1 MDRKMIAPWRAEE
14 KEQSEKLHKK
24 LQGLSLL
31 YPMTEEMVKLLSWDM
46 FLKPNQ
52 AAFFQVMHY
61 LFRILDP
68 VEFKRRFYW
77 PITDKKS
84 EANFR
89 STTVDYLKHLN
100 EKHQLNWTNI
110 KSYLVV
116 MPGGMKFINFVLD
129 LVGFVVKE
137 LTKQREKALSVDL
150 DIATIRDLNVQ
161 SMSAQNSFM
170 KEYASAY
177 IDELKQLTARF
188 RQCTQKIRDIFFE
201 ISKKTNVDVTLL
213 LDDQFLEDFEAYN
226 RKKCDQ
232 NIKQPLERIRTL
244 EGPQG
249 VLKDAMDRFL
259 AKQTALKQNKESAD
273 YALRSLQKF
282 FGTTTGTGNATGNA
296 LISAL
301 NGISDTIAEHL
312 DANDH
317 YSESNEFVTKDLQ
330 ELRDNLQQLET
341 QVNDVQKNLR
351 LRIKEHNN
359 NISGNVSQVNTLQL
373 PVPSTPM
380 RPVNS
385 QPIVKDNSVLI
396 KFVST
401 PPIKPEGAGAVRK
414 VHVRLPLQDD
424 FNAKQFEVTC
434 NNLLAPAPLRS
445 ARKTKQQQD
454 QFTELDNTLNRSKI
468 FDPMQLLRTINKK
481 SKPVAQP
488 NLSNLGSKW
497 KQLHASF
504 GFDESTLTVPT
515 SPKPN
520 AAIAESPFTPLNCNE
535 HTRIERIPQA
545 QVGDTSNNSY
555 AKSAAVL
562 KVLDA
567 SLNVQNL
574 STSPSGRLDALV
586 PGPSIEGK
594 VIPRIQLNDQ
604 ILNDSQQLQSK
615 CKEIDVNQF
624 IELPAKFDL
633 NIEEYGDN
641 DDLLNVSDSVL
652 KDIPF

>member
-1 MDRKMIAPWRAEE
+1 
-14 KEQSEKLHKK
+14 
-24 LQGLSLL
+24 
-31 YPMTEEMVKLLSWDM
+31 MVKLMSWDM

-68 VEFKRRFYW
+68 AEFKRRFYW

-89 STTVDYLKHLN
+89 SSTVDYLKHLN

-137 LTKQREKALSVDL
+137 LTKQREKELSVEF
-150 DIATIRDLNVQ
+150 DITTLRDLNVQ
-161 SMSAQNSFM
+161 SMSAQNTFM

-177 IDELKQLTARF
+177 IDEMKQLTARF

-201 ISKKTNVDVTLL
+201 IAKKTDVDLALL
-213 LDDQFLEDFEAYN
+213 LDDQFLEDFEVYN
-226 RKKCDQ
+226 RKKCE
-232 NIKQPLERIRTL
+232 NKITMPLERIRKL
-244 EGPQG
+244 EEPQCA
-249 VLKDAMDRFL
+249 LKDAMDRFL
-259 AKQTALKQNKESAD
+259 AKQTEQKQNKESAD
-273 YALRSLQKF
+273 NALRSIQKF
-282 FGTTTGTGNATGNA
+282 FGTFSGTSSATANA

-301 NGISDTIAEHL
+301 NGISETIAEHL
-312 DANDH
+312 DANDQ
-317 YSESNEFVTKDLQ
+317 YNESNEFITSELQ
-330 ELRDNLQQLET
+330 EMRDNLQQIET
-341 QVNDVQKNLR
+341 QVNDLQKNLN

-359 NISGNVSQVNTLQL
+359 NISGNVSQVNNLQL

-380 RPVNS
+380 RHLTETVP
-385 QPIVKDNSVLI
+385 KEHSVLM

-401 PPIKPEGAGAVRK
+401 PPIKPEGTGAVRK

-424 FNAKQFEVTC
+424 FNAKQFETTC
-434 NNLLAPAPLRS
+434 NNLLAPPLLRS
-445 ARKTKQQQD
+445 ARKAKHQQD
-454 QFTELDNTLNRSKI
+454 QSTELNSTLNRSKI

-504 GFDESTLTVPT
+504 DEHTLMAPA
-515 SPKPN
+515 SPKYNTAVAP
-520 AAIAESPFTPLNCNE
+520 SPFTPLNCND

-545 QVGDTSNNSY
+545 DSSNNSY
-555 AKSAAVL
+555 AKSAAVM

-574 STSPSGRLDALV
+574 STSPSGRLDPLV
-586 PGPSIEGK
+586 PGPLMEGK
-594 VIPRIQLNDQ
+594 AIPRLQLNDHT
-604 ILNDSQQLQSK
+604 INDSQQPQVNRKSL
-615 CKEIDVNQF
+615 DVSQ
-624 IELPAKFDL
+624 IIQLPTKFDL
-633 NIEEYGDN
+633 DLDEN

-652 KDIPF
+652 KDIPI